1 MFHGSAIF
9 GILLLAAAALQ
20 LNAQDVRTEV
30 PCELCPGG
38 LEDPTLISEYLV
50 NMTCGDFVT
59 TSLFYESDSEMCD
72 SVKMIAALV
81 CG

>member
-38 LEDPTLISEYLV
+38 LDDPTLFSESF
-50 NMTCGDFVT
+50 NMTCGDSVT
-59 TSLFYESDSEMCD
+59 TSLFYTSDSETCD
-72 SVKMIAALV
+72 YAR
-81 CG
+81 